1 MSEPTGVH
9 QNLSASPVQPG
20 DRISAID
27 ITRGIALFGVMGVN
41 LATEFRV
48 SLFQQFLPQSPASS
62 LLDRFA
68 DAFVTDVLYM
78 KAWSLF
84 SMLFGIGLAIQF
96 ERLSRTGRPILWL
109 ARRLLVLLALG
120 LTHLYLIWDGDIL
133 AVYAIVG
140 LVVLPFLLAPNWLV
154 GVAAVVCLA
163 FYVAMPLIN
172 THIPSPT
179 NDWIGEHVARAD
191 AIYRHGNFAAVLRF
205 NIEDV
210 ANIVPLHLF
219 VFPRTVGLFLL
230 GALSWR
236 LRLWRDAHA
245 HKIAITLIAIVGLW
259 AGIALPAVK
268 GASTGPASQLAPF
281 VLAIGYGATI
291 VWLVEFS
298 PARSVLSVFGP
309 LGRMAFSNY
318 IAQSIVFSWVFFGYG
333 FGLYG
338 HIGTAATLAIGT
350 AVYILQILAS
360 SWWLRRYQYGP
371 LEWLWRT
378 LMYGKSQ
385 SMIANRI

>member
-1 MSEPTGVH
+1 MYSWHWVG
-9 QNLSASPVQPG
+9 
-20 DRISAID
+20 
-27 ITRGIALFGVMGVN
+27 
-41 LATEFRV
+41 
-48 SLFQQFLPQSPASS
+48 
-62 LLDRFA
+62 LLIRS
-68 DAFVTDVLYM
+68 
-78 KAWSLF
+78 KRWH
-84 SMLFGIGLAIQF
+84 G
-96 ERLSRTGRPILWL
+96 
-109 ARRLLVLLALG
+109 
-120 LTHLYLIWDGDIL
+120 
-133 AVYAIVG
+133 IVG

-191 AIYRHGNFAAVLRF
+191 AIYRHGNFAAVFRF

-268 GASTGPASQLAPF
+268 GAST
-281 VLAIGYGATI
+281 
-291 VWLVEFS
+291 S
-298 PARSVLSVFGP
+298 PAPKRRTRPPRG
-309 LGRMAFSNY
+309 
-318 IAQSIVFSWVFFGYG
+318 IAQRSP
-333 FGLYG
+333 GLQNPRPG
-338 HIGTAATLAIGT
+338 RN
-350 AVYILQILAS
+350 V
-360 SWWLRRYQYGP
+360 
-371 LEWLWRT
+371 
-378 LMYGKSQ
+378 
-385 SMIANRI
+385 